1 MLDVWDKSVGLEL
14 SLITRQLFLSSLPGK
29 QLENYL
35 GHRNAELLLSAL
47 ILLPDKKWEWVEK
60 DLKFYTVSVF
70 FLLIIFFLW
79 FVFSS
84 PWNTCWLSSH
94 SCSPLLITVACE
106 RDNTAWFSVT
116 EPRMWLLRAIPKIRE
131 NKKRNCGSAF
141 PVIIFWLE
149 TPA

>member
-79 FVFSS
+79 FFF
-84 PWNTCWLSSH
+84 
-94 SCSPLLITVACE
+94 LL
-106 RDNTAWFSVT
+106 
-116 EPRMWLLRAIPKIRE
+116 
-131 NKKRNCGSAF
+131 
-141 PVIIFWLE
+141 LE
-149 TPA
+149 TLVG